1 MNNFTIKK
9 AFFQLPSTKCCKELE
24 KIDKFM
30 KILQK
35 SGIDKIIK
43 NVNQDKNMCKGRAGY
58 NPYNMMATF

>member
-1 MNNFTIKK
+1 
-9 AFFQLPSTKCCKELE
+9 
-24 KIDKFM
+24 M

-43 NVNQDKNMCKGRAGY
+43 NVNQDKNMCKGRVGY